1 MSLGTEA
8 AIFDALMARMAAF
21 SHSPAIEIAY
31 PGLSFTPSDGE
42 PYLEVTHLPNNTA
55 PLAVASDGVQQ
66 HQGLLQ
72 VSVMW
77 PSDGVTGHMPAL
89 ELADAVSTHF
99 AKGTDLYSNGV
110 KVRIPTRPSI
120 ASPLQE
126 PDRVRLPITIEY
138 IAFV

>member
-8 AIFDALMARMAAF
+8 AIFDALMAKMAAF
-21 SHSPAIEIAY
+21 SHSPAVDVAY
-31 PGLSFTPSDGE
+31 PGISFTPSDGE
-42 PYLEVTHLPNNTA
+42 AYLEVTHLPNNTA
-55 PLAVASDGVQQ
+55 ALAVASDGVQQ

-77 PSDGVTGHMPAL
+77 PSDGRGHMPAL
-89 ELADAVSTHF
+89 ELADAVASHF